1 MTAGLLSQDWL
12 ISVTHTS
19 LRVQG
24 LASCLMQNVRKCPHT
39 SKHTHIAAEVKPT
52 LYSMCALVLV
62 SLTLSVYGS
71 ESVSINY
78 IPQIRPWQLCALGA
92 SVVVLVCA
100 LRCYCCQNNANVR
113 YQLVLPSEK
122 KCGIKWTKR
131 KSKGGRKDRKRN
143 VRSGWNSQVIRMKWK
158 EWK

>member
-1 MTAGLLSQDWL
+1 MTAGLLSQTGARLTNQCDSH
-12 ISVTHTS
+12 ISACPRLGLMLNAECQEVPTHKQTHTHCC
-19 LRVQG
+19 RG
-24 LASCLMQNVRKCPHT
+24 ET
-39 SKHTHIAAEVKPT
+39 
-52 LYSMCALVLV
+52 Y